1 MSTLYERMMEAFC
14 YIEKVRI
21 ADGEGGYITT
31 WTEGAEF
38 SAHAA
43 FDTSIEARTGAAAG
57 VSSLYTIT
65 APVSAQ
71 LEYHDV
77 IRRKSDGKIFRV
89 TSDGDDVVTPGV
101 STLSFLQVTAEEW
114 ELAGTITPAQ
124 TQGQTGGTTNG

>member
-1 MSTLYERMMEAFC
+1 MLYEQMMEPFC
-14 YIEKVRI
+14 YIEKTRI

-65 APVSAQ
+65 APKFVA
-71 LEYHDV
+71 LEYHDI
-77 IRRKSDGKIFRV
+77 IRRASDGKIFRV
-89 TSDGDDVVTPGV
+89 TSDGDDVVTPPM

-114 ELAGTITPAQ
+114 ELAGTITQNSA
-124 TQGQTGGTTNG
+124 QTGGSTNG

>member
-1 MSTLYERMMEAFC
+1 MLYEQMMEAFC

-21 ADGEGGYITT
+21 ADGEGGFITT

-65 APVSAQ
+65 APKSVE

-77 IRRKSDGKIFRV
+77 IKRASDGKIFRV
-89 TSDGDDVVTPGV
+89 TSDGDDVVTPPM

-114 ELAGTITPAQ
+114 ELAGTITPKPA
-124 TQGQTGGTTNG
+124 QTGGGTNA

>member
-1 MSTLYERMMEAFC
+1 MLYEQMMEAFC

-21 ADGEGGYITT
+21 ADGEGGFITT

-38 SAHAA
+38 TAHAA
-43 FDTSIEARTGAAAG
+43 FDTSIEARTGAVAG

-65 APVSAQ
+65 APKTVE

-77 IRRKSDGKIFRV
+77 IKRASDGKIFRV
-89 TSDGDDVVTPGV
+89 TSDGDDVVTPAV

-114 ELAGTITPAQ
+114 ELAGTITPKPA
-124 TQGQTGGTTNG
+124 QTGGGTNA

>member
-1 MSTLYERMMEAFC
+1 MSTLYERMMEPFC
-14 YIEKVRI
+14 YVEKVRV

-38 SAHAA
+38 TAHAA

-65 APVSAQ
+65 APKTVA

-77 IRRKSDGKIFRV
+77 IKRASDGKIFRV
-89 TSDGDDVVTPGV
+89 TSDGDDVITPPM

-114 ELAGTITPAQ
+114 ELAGTITQPSN
-124 TQGQTGGTTNG
+124 GGTTNG